1 MNVQDSDIHKY
12 NAHFDITFN
21 ETSFFRKFTFSVLN
35 AKQKNHRNALVE
47 IVLVIETFD
56 KFFKIWLA
64 QFIDVNFLFENF
76 KIMHRFIKAE
86 IFIECKISHC
96 KVSIDFKK
104 RFRRMRHLQ
113 RFVLKNVFNRN
124 ANWNY
129 FYTTWHFS
137 NKIKQIFLIFKDQ
150 ISKQWWDN
158 FDDIVEWIQ
167 KRLKK
172 LEDYVVNLQFFIELI
187 QNMKRMINFQEK
199 FDDLR
204 FVCSKFL
211 FMNVDVIVDVINDV
225 IDQTISEKSLDM
237 ISRKFW
243 FFDNFRF
250 DFEFFLHFEL
260 KSNTYEFWA
269 TEIMMKLCRQK

>member
-1 MNVQDSDIHKY
+1 MNVQNFDIHKY

-21 ETSFFRKFTFSVLN
+21 ETSSFRKFTFFVLN
-35 AKQKNHRNALVE
+35 VKQKNHRNALTE

-56 KFFKIWLA
+56 KFFKIWLV

-76 KIMHRFIKAE
+76 KMMHRFIKTK
-86 IFIECKISHC
+86 IFIECKTFYC
-96 KVSIDFKK
+96 KISIDFKR

-129 FYTTWHFS
+129 FYTLWHFS

-150 ISKQWWDN
+150 ISKQWWHS
-158 FDDIVEWIQ
+158 FDDIVEWSQ

-172 LEDYVVNLQFFIELI
+172 FEDYVVNLQFSIELI
-187 QNMKRMINFQEK
+187 QNMKRMISLQER
-199 FDDLR
+199 FDDLK
-204 FVCSKFL
+204 FVCNKSL
-211 FMNVDVIVDVINDV
+211 FMNVDEIVDVINNA

-237 ISRKFW
+237 IFRKFW

-250 DFEFFLHFEL
+250 DFESFLHFEF

-269 TEIMMKLCRQK
+269 TKIMMKLCRQK